1 MRREVRLWSVAAGA
15 VVVAFGVVVLALN
28 LTVYSAT
35 GFVRS
40 YLDALA
46 RHDATAALQL
56 AGTVQAGDA
65 SDALLVREAMGDLE
79 DVAVTGDRTSAD
91 GTHLVTVEYVVDG
104 QPGTT
109 EFAVQRRGTLFGVF
123 NDWVFAQS
131 PLAVLQLTVEHG
143 DAFTANGLDLVA
155 DAGQDAQGLYLA
167 FVPSAIELTHDSQYL
182 TAEPETALMLQ
193 PATGVPA
200 TLNIRANAAFVA
212 EVQRQIDDY
221 LDECTTQQVL
231 LPTGCPFGQTIDDRV
246 ASDPVWTMVQDPV
259 VALEPA
265 GAIATWRVPVT
276 DGIAHLVVDVQ
287 SLFDGSIS
295 TFDQDVPFSVSY
307 DVTFIPGDL
316 LISAVGTG

>member
-1 MRREVRLWSVAAGA
+1 MRREVLLWSVAAGA
-15 VVVAFGVVVLALN
+15 VLVAFGVVVLALN

-35 GFVRS
+35 GFIRS

-46 RHDATAALQL
+46 RHDAAAALEL
-56 AGTVQAGDA
+56 AGTAPAGDA
-65 SDALLVREAMGDLE
+65 SDALLVREAMGDLTG
-79 DVAVTGDRTSAD
+79 VNVTGDRTMAD
-91 GTHLVTVEYVVDG
+91 GTHLVTVEYLVDG
-104 QPGTT
+104 EPGTS
-109 EFAVQRRGTLFGVF
+109 EFAVQRRGALFGLF

-155 DAGQDAQGLYLA
+155 DAGQDTQGLYLA
-167 FVPSAIELTHDSQYL
+167 FAPSAIELSHDSEYL
-182 TAEPETALMLQ
+182 TAEPVTALLLQ
-193 PATGVPA
+193 PGTGVPA
-200 TLNIRANAAFVA
+200 TLDVRATDAFVA

-231 LPTGCPFGQTIDDRV
+231 LPTGCPFGQSIDDRV

-259 VALEPA
+259 VALEPS
-265 GAIATWRVPVT
+265 GAVATWRVPVT
-276 DGIAHLVVDVQ
+276 QGIAHLVVDVQ
-287 SLFDGSIS
+287 SLFDGSVS
-295 TFDQDVPFSVSY
+295 TFDEDVAFSVSY